1 MLPEIRRYRRSAILA
16 FLGATL
22 LAAPDLRGDDRQ
34 LLREA
39 VGNPYVFIVLDTSG
53 SMNWSPRC
61 TQAQFD
67 AGECSV
73 LCPNGDCYTPL
84 QADDPSS
91 KFYQAKEALHEVL
104 GTVDDVHFGFATYN
118 QDDLNL
124 RAKHWLYE
132 AINNGVAIPGWG
144 NFPATGSREVFGLA
158 WGCDTGNN
166 DHEIGC
172 VASKPAD
179 LSDVWERTRVQRL
192 PKGGLAFN
200 QNVDVFVRHANV
212 TYRVR
217 YVPNGG
223 SIGGVIG
230 TTVTVVRCTNAS
242 CSTTAAVGTQLVG
255 WRAISDFAS
264 WDNADNNGPKR
275 TDPQLSYFTQ
285 AAAGDMNA
293 GNTCSGWDPNTD
305 TADDRFNGYG
315 VRWPTTTDPRGAL
328 FSEGDVLPM
337 DWNDDHR
344 EDILRRL
351 APNVILDSSATPDF
365 RIATYFR
372 NDRQG
377 ADTFLRLKDE
387 RVRPI
392 VSSGSTPLGNAV
404 KSFRTWYSGCSQGNC
419 PSGSGWKHIAQVQDP
434 DWKCRRKFL
443 LVITDGDDT
452 CGGADP
458 CSGTASLFAQEGIKT
473 FVVAFGVENTSGNRL
488 NCMAANGGS
497 GDPIYPQ
504 NKDELV
510 QALTNIFG
518 QIKEEASAF
527 ASAAVPSVQAE
538 VADRIFLSSFTPL
551 NGEPVWDGH
560 VDAYLKPLPLTVDG
574 RPDRSRVCPAG
585 SDRSSCHLWDAGEI
599 LVTQA
604 PDKEAVVD
612 AITANNLDEGT
623 LKLGLALDQRRVFYA
638 KAGFGGVIPT
648 SSRLLAPPG
657 GNIQTDPEWADLW
670 TGLKIPTPTTAAE
683 FTATKKRISE
693 IVGTTLWKK
702 ESQIERESLPPLDIT
717 YVLGDIFHSD
727 PVIIDRPNE
736 FAFYSSNLYGNPSA
750 TDCSNDPGYRCFAEK
765 HRRRRK
771 MLLVGSNDGQLH
783 VFDGGVWN
791 QGDEK
796 FSDGTGKE
804 LFAFIPRSSLPILRE
819 LAEKEVQIFGI
830 DGTPRID
837 DVYIDPQHNGNPAAN
852 QREWRTLLVG
862 GFREGGSKDGGGRM
876 ADFVSGYYALDITQP
891 DRLDTDSN
899 PVDQRVVPSCL
910 STLNQTVGGCGTL
923 PFPALLWDFTDS
935 ITGSRL
941 DEDDINGDRVADG
954 NGYPDLGQTWSVP
967 TVGRIRVIENGTE
980 VDKFVAI
987 FGGGMDAENKLSPKS
1002 GTWLYMVDI
1011 ETGKAIYKR
1020 GLVGAA
1026 PSDPAALDVDLDGYL
1041 DTVYI
1046 GTTGGYL
1053 YKVSIGSPAAL
1064 ETVTVRKALALPA
1077 LAADQ
1082 QVLRITDASWEPYPI
1097 FDTFGKPIY
1106 FAPTAFFVS
1115 KINRFAL
1122 AFGTGDREDLWSSTT
1137 QEGRFFLIIDDN
1149 FNLSQV
1155 ASGGLPKDETD
1166 YEQVNADDPNNTA
1179 ESDFVLNPETGNEKG
1194 WFMRLAADERVIT
1207 QGFGLSGIVIF
1218 SSFQPIITTTGGS
1231 GNGNGNGGRDE
1242 DVVCAR
1248 GGESHIFVV
1257 FANNANSIMSV
1268 EGETTRYRRVP
1279 EFVTNPYVEQGS
1291 TKNTPDGS
1299 TDPNSEQ
1306 LDEVQQQIMSSLKR
1320 FFPKGTKFANY
1331 WVSVS
1336 GIRSDTGYERYAT
1349 IPIGIIERNWKEH

>member
-1 MLPEIRRYRRSAILA
+1 MLPEIRRSCWSAVLVL
-16 FLGATL
+16 LGAALL
-22 LAAPDLRGDDRQ
+22 LAPRASRGDDRD
-34 LLREA
+34 LLREDA
-39 VGNPYVFIVLDTSG
+39 KDPYVFIVLDTSG

-61 TQAQFD
+61 TQQQLD
-67 AGECSV
+67 RGECSL
-73 LCPNGDCYTPL
+73 LCPTGDCYAPL

-91 KFYQAKEALHEVL
+91 KFYQAKQALYEVL
-104 GTVDDVHFGFATYN
+104 ETVEDVQFGFATYN
-118 QDDLNL
+118 QDNLNV
-124 RAKHWLYE
+124 RAKHWMYE
-132 AINNGVAIPGWG
+132 AISGGVNIPGWG
-144 NFPATGSREVFGLA
+144 VFPAVGTREVFGLT

-200 QNVDVFVRHANV
+200 QNVDVFVRHAGV
-212 TYRVR
+212 TYKVR
-217 YVPNGG
+217 YQPSLG
-223 SIGGVIG
+223 SMGSAIA
-230 TTVTVVRCTNAS
+230 VTVIVSRCTNAS
-242 CSTTAAVGTQLVG
+242 CSTTAAVGTQVVG
-255 WRAISDFAS
+255 WTAVSDFAS
-264 WDNADNNGPKR
+264 WDNAGDNPSR

-285 AAAGDMNA
+285 AASADTNA

-305 TADDRFNGYG
+305 TASDLFSGYS
-315 VRWPTTTDPRGAL
+315 VRWPTATDPRGAL
-328 FSEGDVLPM
+328 FSEGDVVPM

-344 EDILRRL
+344 SDILRRL
-351 APNVILDSSATPDF
+351 APNIVLNSAATPDF

-377 ADTFLRLKDE
+377 VDAFLRLKNE
-387 RVRPI
+387 SVRPI
-392 VSSGSTPLGNAV
+392 VASGSTPLGNSV
-404 KSFRTWYSGCSQGNC
+404 RSFRTWYSGCSSGTC
-419 PSGSGWKHIAQVQDP
+419 SPGSGWKHTAQVQDSN
-434 DWKCRRKFL
+434 WKCRRKFL

-458 CSGTASLFAQEGIKT
+458 CAGTAALFSQEGVKT
-473 FVVAFGVENTSGNRL
+473 FVVAFGVENTAGNKL

-497 GDPIYPQ
+497 GAPIYPQ
-504 NKDELV
+504 NKEELV
-510 QALTNIFG
+510 SALTNIFG
-518 QIKEEASAF
+518 QIREEASAF

-574 RPDRSRVCPAG
+574 RPDTSRACSSG
-585 SDRSSCHLWDAGEI
+585 SDRSSCHLWDAGEV
-599 LVTQA
+599 LLTQA
-604 PDKEAVVD
+604 PDEESVQD
-612 AITANNLDEGT
+612 ALDADNLDEGA
-623 LKLGLALDQRRVFYA
+623 LKLGVGEDQRRVFYG
-638 KAGFGGVIPT
+638 KAPFGGVIPSRT
-648 SSRLLAPPG
+648 RLLSPPG

-670 TGLKIPTPTTAAE
+670 TGLNLPTPTTVAE
-683 FTATKKRISE
+683 FTSTKKRISK
-693 IVGTTLWKK
+693 ILGTTLWQK
-702 ESQIERESLPPLDIT
+702 ESDIDGEPVT

-750 TDCSNDPGYRCFAEK
+750 TNCANDPGYRCFADK

-783 VFDGGVWN
+783 TFDGGVWD

-804 LFAFIPRSSLPILRE
+804 LFSFIPRRALPIVRE
-819 LAEKEVQIFGI
+819 LAEKKSQIFGI

-837 DVYIDPQHNGNPAAN
+837 DVFIDPQHNGTPTAN
-852 QREWRTLLVG
+852 EREWRTLVIG
-862 GFREGGSKDGGGRM
+862 GFREGGSKDGGGRVS
-876 ADFVSGYYALDITQP
+876 DFVSGYYALDITQP
-891 DRLDTDSN
+891 DKLDSESN
-899 PVDQRVVPSCL
+899 PVNQQVVPSCL
-910 STLNQTVGGCGTL
+910 STLNQTISGCGTL
-923 PFPALLWDFTDS
+923 PYPAVLWEFSDS
-935 ITGSRL
+935 IASSRL
-941 DEDDINGDRVADG
+941 DEDDVDGDNLPEG

-967 TVGRIRVIENGTE
+967 TVGRIRVIQGGSE

-987 FGGGMDAENKLSPKS
+987 FGGGMDAENKLSPQS

-1011 ETGKAIYKR
+1011 ETGQAIYKR
-1020 GLVGAA
+1020 RLAGAA
-1026 PSDPAALDVDLDGYL
+1026 PSDPAALDIDLDGYL
-1041 DTVYI
+1041 DTLYI

-1064 ETVTVRKALALPA
+1064 QTVTLKKSLALPE

-1082 QVLRITDASWEPYPI
+1082 QVLRITDASWEPFPI
-1097 FDTFGKPIY
+1097 FDTVGKPIY

-1115 KINRFAL
+1115 SLNRFAL
-1122 AFGTGDREDLWSSTT
+1122 AFGTGDREDLWSNTG

-1155 ASGGLPKDETD
+1155 ASGDLPKDETT
-1166 YEQVNADDPNNTA
+1166 YEEILADEPTNEEA
-1179 ESDFVLNPETGNEKG
+1179 DFVLRPLTGKDKG
-1194 WFMRLAADERVIT
+1194 WYLRLSADERVIT

-1218 SSFQPIITTTGGS
+1218 SSFEPIITTSTGG
-1231 GNGNGNGGRDE
+1231 G

-1268 EGETTRYRRVP
+1268 EGTASRYRKVP

-1299 TDPNSEQ
+1299 TEPNSEQ
-1306 LDEVQQQIMSSLKR
+1306 LDEVQQQIMSSLRK
-1320 FFPKGTKFANY
+1320 FFPKGTRFANY